1 MIQDTAE
8 YQDFIAR
15 IREVCPEA
23 ADYLNDPVIIKKLKI
38 HPHHNGKYD
47 LNTAF
52 TWTNSVQGHGFWS
65 TLHKLVNYS

>member
-8 YQDFIAR
+8 YQDFLFR
-15 IREVCPEA
+15 VGKVCAEA

-38 HPHHNGKYD
+38 EPHITGKYD

-65 TLHKLVNYS
+65 TLHKLVDYT